1 MQPNLRFP
9 ATNQKLPTM
18 YDLPSEDP
26 EESGLPDEFHD
37 IQPHLL
43 SQTLRLVDYGSD
55 RIFTGTDTN
64 LYYAPDHPRWHKRPD
79 WFLVVDVP
87 RLYHQEDLRNSY
99 VVWDEGKSPSVVVE
113 LLSPR
118 REFEDLGAFTD
129 ELIEEDIPH
138 DLPPYTIEDDE
149 TGIKPPHK
157 MQVYGEILQVPYYF
171 VFSRY
176 SNRLRFFQLN
186 QGRYQEQRVDRE
198 NPRVWLPLLGIGL
211 GVWYGE
217 FDGITRSWIRWYDA
231 NGNWIPNNEE
241 RILQEQQL
249 RVQEQRAREQAE
261 SQLRQVALNLL
272 QSGMPIEQAAQ
283 LTGLS
288 EATIRKF
295 ENQSL

>member
-1 MQPNLRFP
+1 MQPNLRFHDV
-9 ATNQKLPTM
+9 NQKLPTM

-26 EESGLPDEFHD
+26 RESGLPDEFHD
-37 IQPHLL
+37 IQPQLL
-43 SQTLRLVDYGSD
+43 SQTLRLANYGSD
-55 RIFTGTDTN
+55 RIFTGTDIN

-87 RLYHQEDLRNSY
+87 RLYAQEDLRLSY
-99 VVWDEGKSPSVVVE
+99 VVWDEGRSPSVVVE

-129 ELIEEDIPH
+129 ELIEEDLPH

-157 MQVYGEILQVPYYF
+157 LQVYGEILQVPYYF
-171 VFSRY
+171 VFSWY

-186 QGRYQEQRVDRE
+186 EGRYQEQRIDRD

-217 FDGITRSWIRWYDA
+217 FEGVTRSWIRWYDA
-231 NGNWIPNNEE
+231 DGNWIPAYTE
-241 RILQEQQL
+241 RIAQEQQL
-249 RVQEQRAREQAE
+249 RMQEQQAREQAE
-261 SQLRQVALNLL
+261 SQLRQVVVNLL
-272 QSGMPIEQAAQ
+272 QSGMPIDQVAQ
-283 LTGLS
+283 ITGLS
-288 EATIRKF
+288 EAKIREF
-295 ENQSL
+295 